1 VDNSHS
7 YSASKAHN
15 SPLENAATL
24 WEAQHIAAIGSY
36 MVQHVVALS
45 VATDFTNG
53 LIILVSPLGGGPMGA
68 GPRAGL
74 QVGQPQNLTL
84 NLDRSAVPDQQHEV
98 VADGEGAIIALRHQ
112 CERHENRR

>member
-1 VDNSHS
+1 
-7 YSASKAHN
+7 
-15 SPLENAATL
+15 
-24 WEAQHIAAIGSY
+24 
-36 MVQHVVALS
+36 
-45 VATDFTNG
+45 
-53 LIILVSPLGGGPMGA
+53 MGA